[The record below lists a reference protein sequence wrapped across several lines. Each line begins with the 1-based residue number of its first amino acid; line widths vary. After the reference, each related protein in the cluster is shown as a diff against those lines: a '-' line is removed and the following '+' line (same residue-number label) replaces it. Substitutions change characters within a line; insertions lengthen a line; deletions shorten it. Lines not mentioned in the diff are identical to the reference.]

1 MDEEN
6 KKNKKGW
13 AGKIAVL
20 VAIIIVAYFGLSQ
33 TIFKQKET
41 GFRVVKAE
49 MRNIVQEISET
60 GTVKKGE
67 ETRLSFKN
75 GGRIEKI
82 WVKAGDN
89 VVKGEALA
97 KVDISEVSIK
107 LSEAKA
113 NLLFVKAKLEKLM
126 AGASNEEKA
135 SAETAVLNAETA
147 VKNAEHNLENIK
159 ASAENNLLDTQED
172 AKIVL
177 NSAYLTISNSFNV
190 AALIERTY
198 FSANDQEG
206 ILVRESVE
214 KIEKFLSVENDLA
227 KMEGNLN
234 IVSDALKKIRDI
246 CEETKYRNIVSSTDK
261 ASLDTQR
268 TNINTALTN
277 VVNSEQAISSVK
289 LTNEYNINYAGTS
302 LSSTKGTLASAQN
315 SLALLI
321 APPRQEDVNS
331 YKAQVVQA
339 ESSVALLENQLKEA
353 VLRSPSDG
361 QIIRVEGKEGEM
373 QVAGSLAMSFL
384 PTALFEI
391 EVNIYE
397 EDIAKINLG
406 DPAGI
411 SLIAFPD
418 KKLNGEVIA
427 IDPAEELIE
436 GVVYYKTKISIKDAP
451 EEVRPGMTADIDI
464 KKNIKENVLTI
475 PSEAVGKENG
485 KAFVQYLKNGKIEKK
500 EIIIGAQGSGGLVE
514 IISGLSEGDEIRVK

>member
-190 AALIERTY
+190 ADLIERTY

-321 APPRQEDVNS
+321 APPRQEDV
-331 YKAQVVQA
+331 
-339 ESSVALLENQLKEA
+339 
-353 VLRSPSDG
+353 
-361 QIIRVEGKEGEM
+361 
-373 QVAGSLAMSFL
+373 
-384 PTALFEI
+384 
-391 EVNIYE
+391 
-397 EDIAKINLG
+397 
-406 DPAGI
+406 
-411 SLIAFPD
+411 
-418 KKLNGEVIA
+418 
-427 IDPAEELIE
+427 
-436 GVVYYKTKISIKDAP
+436 
-451 EEVRPGMTADIDI
+451 
-464 KKNIKENVLTI
+464 
-475 PSEAVGKENG
+475 
-485 KAFVQYLKNGKIEKK
+485 
-500 EIIIGAQGSGGLVE
+500 
-514 IISGLSEGDEIRVK
+514 